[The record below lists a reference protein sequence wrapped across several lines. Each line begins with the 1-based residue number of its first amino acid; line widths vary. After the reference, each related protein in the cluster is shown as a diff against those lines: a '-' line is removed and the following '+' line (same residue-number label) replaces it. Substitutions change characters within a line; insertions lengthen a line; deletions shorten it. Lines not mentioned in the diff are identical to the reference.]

1 MMDLGPEGGHSG
13 MDPSL
18 IKDPDIREA
27 YIKKLAAREKNR
39 FENARQRFINQS
51 LSRSQDSLR
60 TTIRLLYP
68 AGDATNEERFT
79 VLCGM
84 VGIKPNR

>member
-1 MMDLGPEGGHSG
+1 MENYV
-13 MDPSL
+13 SL
-18 IKDPDIREA
+18 SQKKFLNRTVVEA
-27 YIKKLAAREKNR
+27 YIKKLTARAKNR

-51 LSRSQDSLR
+51 LSRYQDSLR
-60 TTIRLLYP
+60 TTIRFLYP